1 MPIDNDCLLLRQID
15 TRRLQLLP
23 SPIFRRSSSDS
34 LINDLEVVE
43 EQTRTIHF
51 KSEPD
56 VTFRGGGRVGSSVST
71 TSFGDRVEG
80 NRLGTETGT
89 GAGAGSGSGTNMPFD
104 DDDDGACSLFL
115 SSSIISSLVPPR
127 LSLLR
132 VVVIAFPL
140 LSFSKFH
147 LVFPFF
153 FLLFLKLA
161 RSSFCFRMSIIA
173 EAMLSDARNNV

>member
-71 TSFGDRVEG
+71 TSFGDGVEE
-80 NRLGTETGT
+80 NRLGTEIGT

-115 SSSIISSLVPPR
+115 SSSIISSLVPR
-127 LSLLR
+127 
-132 VVVIAFPL
+132 
-140 LSFSKFH
+140 
-147 LVFPFF
+147 VFPFYASSSSRPPSCPF
-153 FLLFLKLA
+153 PNSIWSFHF
-161 RSSFCFRMSIIA
+161 SFCSKSCAFVSTNFNDSHEKVHMKI
-173 EAMLSDARNNV
+173 